1 MIAKPDACLRCGA
14 RVVQCP
20 EDALHFRFTDG
31 PVVPAKQ
38 IRKTRMN
45 LVGRR
50 TIETDSGASPSP
62 A

>member
-1 MIAKPDACLRCGA
+1 
-14 RVVQCP
+14 
-20 EDALHFRFTDG
+20 
-31 PVVPAKQ
+31 VVPAKQ